1 MIAVRNTYNN
11 SYASLDNFLYR
22 VTDECMLEP
31 PAADP
36 DSCGDDQFLCRG
48 DQTCIP
54 IVSLKDSIS
63 IIGVLGNLYIIISNQ
78 LIKQ

>member
-1 MIAVRNTYNN
+1 
-11 SYASLDNFLYR
+11 
-22 VTDECMLEP
+22 MLEP
-31 PAADP
+31 SAADP

>member
-11 SYASLDNFLYR
+11 SYASLDEFYYN

-54 IVSLKDSIS
+54 IVSSRDSIS
-63 IIGVLGNLYIIISNQ
+63 ITGVQRNL
-78 LIKQ
+78 